1 MAVREKLIVEIVELE
16 LEMFLAVPADGMYSC
31 QRDPDGFGLHRRAQ
45 FSIWSEDTLRS
56 YLDDLYGAKEDG
68 RNLMTIKY
76 ARMEDLI
83 PPENRNPR
91 IDEIVT
97 IQCGWQQQMVA
108 TYPYLMAGARPL
120 SQSDDANYDT
130 SFEIYLRGE
139 LETYSEKTLALLHR
153 DILKLNKTGV
163 NGSEIIYGH
172 LAKEL
177 GYDSVEAADRAQKQR
192 LERLNTDSLLL
203 K

>member
-1 MAVREKLIVEIVELE
+1 MAAREKLIAKTVELE
-16 LEMFLAVPADGMYSC
+16 LEMFLAVPADGTYSC
-31 QRDPDGFGLHRRAQ
+31 QQEPDGFGLHRRAQ
-45 FSIWSEDTLRS
+45 FSIWSEDTLKS
-56 YLDDLYGAKEDG
+56 YLDDLYRAKEDG
-68 RNLMTIKY
+68 TNLMTIKY

-97 IQCGWQQQMVA
+97 IQCGWQREMID

-120 SQSDDANYDT
+120 SRSDDANYDT

-139 LETYSEKTLALLHR
+139 LETYSEGTLTLLHR
-153 DILKLNKTGV
+153 DILKLKKTGV
-163 NGSEIIYGH
+163 NGSEIIYEH
-172 LAKEL
+172 LAREL
-177 GYDSVEAADRAQKQR
+177 GYDSVEAAHRAQKQR
-192 LERLNTDSLLL
+192 LERLNADSLLH

>member
-1 MAVREKLIVEIVELE
+1 MAAREKLIANIVELE
-16 LEMFLAVPADGMYSC
+16 MEMFLAVPADGIYGC
-31 QRDPDGFGLHRRAQ
+31 QQDPDGFGLHRRAQ
-45 FSIWSEDTLRS
+45 FSMWSEDTLQS
-56 YLDDLYGAKEDG
+56 YLEDLCRAKEDG
-68 RNLMTIKY
+68 TNLMTIKY

-83 PPENRNPR
+83 PPENRNSR

-97 IQCGWQQQMVA
+97 IQCGWQREMID

-120 SQSDDANYDT
+120 SRSDDANYNT

-139 LETYSEKTLALLHR
+139 LETYSEGTLALLHR
-153 DILKLNKTGV
+153 DILKLKKTGV

-172 LAKEL
+172 LAREL
-177 GYDSVEAADRAQKQR
+177 GYDSVGAADRAQKER
-192 LERLNTDSLLL
+192 LERPDIDNPLP